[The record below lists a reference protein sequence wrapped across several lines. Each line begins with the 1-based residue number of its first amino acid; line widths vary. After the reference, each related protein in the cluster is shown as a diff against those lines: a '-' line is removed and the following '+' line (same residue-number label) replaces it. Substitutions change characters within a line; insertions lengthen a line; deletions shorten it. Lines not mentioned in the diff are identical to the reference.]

1 MLTKAAL
8 PQRLLAQRGSMT
20 VEFVIVAPVLIVLM
34 LFLVMAGRVVEAR
47 GQADGTAR
55 DAARAASIALNP
67 VTAQQLAQ
75 QAVNADD
82 QSNGGNVKCLLVN
95 GVQGFAPGSA
105 AVSVT
110 VQCSLDLGSVLG
122 SAFGTWQVKGYA
134 VAPLDPFNART
145 YG

>member
-1 MLTKAAL
+1 MLTHGAL
-8 PQRLLAQRGSMT
+8 LRRDSSERGSMT

-34 LFLVMAGRVVEAR
+34 LFLVMAGRVVAAR

-67 VTAQQLAQ
+67 DTAQELAQ
-75 QAVNADD
+75 GAITADNA
-82 QSNGGNVKCLLVN
+82 SNGGNMTCQMADGGL
-95 GVQGFAPGSA
+95 QGFAAGSP

-110 VQCSLDLGSVLG
+110 VDCTVALGFPFG
-122 SAFGTWQVKGYA
+122 SWTLSGFA

-145 YG
+145 YGP

>member
-1 MLTKAAL
+1 MLT
-8 PQRLLAQRGSMT
+8 PGPLARRASSERGSMT

-34 LFLVMAGRVVEAR
+34 LFLVMAGRVVAAR

-67 VTAQQLAQ
+67 GTAQELARG
-75 QAVNADD
+75 AITTDD
-82 QSNGGNVKCLLVN
+82 ESNGGNVTCQLADG
-95 GVQGFAPGSA
+95 GVQGFVPDSP

-110 VQCSLDLGSVLG
+110 VRCTVPLGFP
-122 SAFGTWQVKGYA
+122 FGTWTLTGYA

-145 YG
+145 YGP

>member
-1 MLTKAAL
+1 MLTPAV
-8 PQRLLAQRGSMT
+8 LLRRRESGVRGSMT

-67 VTAQQLAQ
+67 GTAQELAQ
-75 QAVNADD
+75 NAITADNG
-82 QSNGGNVKCLLVN
+82 SNGGGVTCRLTN
-95 GVQGFAPGSA
+95 GGLQGFAPDSP
-105 AVSVT
+105 AVSVR
-110 VQCSLDLGSVLG
+110 VQCTVALG
-122 SAFGTWQVKGYA
+122 FPYGTWTLTGYA

-145 YG
+145 YGP